1 MGEKESCTYI
11 PKIFLGGRGGG
22 KVTVRKV
29 ALLEEHTA
37 LNVASG
43 CCTLIYGLV
52 LIHSCPEM
60 GLDFLCA
67 R

>member
-1 MGEKESCTYI
+1 M
-11 PKIFLGGRGGG
+11 
-22 KVTVRKV
+22 RKV